1 MDDPFASSLTDSAPG
16 DPTVAL
22 PAVEDSDPIGQFIS
36 DAAPREVLDGRDAP
50 ANSGPAVFRD
60 AFFAEPAP
68 IDEQFENPRIIASND
83 ALSISAAPGASFGSA
98 TSAACT
104 AIMDLCAYLAPAVV
118 TDVDPFAD
126 AAKSTPAPEAA
137 ADPCGFG
144 FGEASGVPSQG
155 EGCAGFNGFGDASV
169 DPFADA
175 APAPAEAKNEDP
187 FEEAA
192 LSPPSEAAGLDTS
205 AMAETPSL
213 ALRAPSSFD
222 SIESLLDFVDRDGAA
237 MASGEASPSALAL
250 QPEQNDGVAAEGQ
263 FAPAMEDAAPA
274 LRDAA
279 ANPFAAGAAAEDGPL
294 AGGGSEG
301 LSFGDRTPVAELQ
314 EVPAGEID
322 ETFAFEMAK
331 TREVDPFASA
341 GGSIG
346 ASANP
351 HLLTPNLKP

>member
-1 MDDPFASSLTDSAPG
+1 
-16 DPTVAL
+16 
-22 PAVEDSDPIGQFIS
+22 
-36 DAAPREVLDGRDAP
+36 
-50 ANSGPAVFRD
+50 
-60 AFFAEPAP
+60 
-68 IDEQFENPRIIASND
+68 
-83 ALSISAAPGASFGSA
+83 
-98 TSAACT
+98 
-104 AIMDLCAYLAPAVV
+104 
-118 TDVDPFAD
+118 
-126 AAKSTPAPEAA
+126 
-137 ADPCGFG
+137 
-144 FGEASGVPSQG
+144 
-155 EGCAGFNGFGDASV
+155 
-169 DPFADA
+169 
-175 APAPAEAKNEDP
+175 
-187 FEEAA
+187 
-192 LSPPSEAAGLDTS
+192 
-205 AMAETPSL
+205 
-213 ALRAPSSFD
+213 
-222 SIESLLDFVDRDGAA
+222 

-322 ETFAFEMAK
+322 ETFEIDK
-331 TREVDPFASA
+331 TCEVDPFASA